1 MNDQVKIP
9 CMFIRGGTSRGP
21 YFLKSDLPSDIN
33 KRDKILLAAMGSP
46 DLRQIDGL
54 GGAEPV
60 KSKVAIIDK
69 SSEEGIDI
77 DYYFAQV
84 KIDKPIVDTK
94 PSCGNILVGVGPYAI
109 EKGLVE
115 AKNGETSIIVRD
127 KNTGMKIE
135 QIVQTP
141 NKQVQ
146 YDGNFKIDGVP
157 TPGSPIKLK
166 FLDIIGSQTNKLFP
180 SGNKIDEIDN
190 IKFTLIDCAVPMVI
204 FKATDLGL
212 KGSESFEE
220 LNENKT
226 LIEKMNTIRI
236 KIAKK
241 VGLGDVANSVLPKT
255 AIVIKPDKADIK
267 SRYFMPWDCHPAY
280 AVTGSMALLG
290 ACKSKN
296 TICSEF
302 YNNYSDNGE
311 FEIEH
316 PSGKLK
322 LNFNIVYEKENIKDI
337 NVISTRNARLI
348 MSGDVYIKKS
358 LID

>member
-115 AKNGETSIIVRD
+115 AKNGETSVIVRD

-166 FLDIIGSQTNKLFP
+166 FLDFIYINLFFIVDP
-180 SGNKIDEIDN
+180 
-190 IKFTLIDCAVPMVI
+190 
-204 FKATDLGL
+204 GL
-212 KGSESFEE
+212 
-220 LNENKT
+220 L
-226 LIEKMNTIRI
+226 
-236 KIAKK
+236 
-241 VGLGDVANSVLPKT
+241 
-255 AIVIKPDKADIK
+255 
-267 SRYFMPWDCHPAY
+267 SR
-280 AVTGSMALLG
+280 
-290 ACKSKN
+290 
-296 TICSEF
+296 
-302 YNNYSDNGE
+302 
-311 FEIEH
+311 
-316 PSGKLK
+316 
-322 LNFNIVYEKENIKDI
+322 
-337 NVISTRNARLI
+337 
-348 MSGDVYIKKS
+348 
-358 LID
+358 

>member
-1 MNDQVKIP
+1 MNDQIKIP

-21 YFLKSDLPSDIN
+21 YFLKKDLPSDII
-33 KRDKILLAAMGSP
+33 KRDKTLLAVMGSP

-69 SSEEGIDI
+69 SKEDGIDV

-115 AKNGETSIIVRD
+115 AQDGETSVVVRD

-135 QIVQTP
+135 QIIQTP

-146 YDGNFKIDGVP
+146 YDGDFKIDGVP

-166 FLDIIGSQTNKLFP
+166 FLNIIGSQTNKLFP
-180 SGNKIDEIDN
+180 SGNNLDN
-190 IKFTLIDCAVPMVI
+190 IDGISFTLVDCAVPMVI

-212 KGSESFEE
+212 SGNETFEE
-220 LNENKT
+220 LNKNKG
-226 LIEKMNTIRI
+226 LIEKMNNIRI
-236 KIAKK
+236 KIAKE
-241 VGLGDVANSVLPKT
+241 VGLGDVANSVIPKT
-255 AIVIKPDKADIK
+255 AIVMKPEKGNIK

-280 AVTGSMALLG
+280 AVTGSMALLA
-290 ACKSKN
+290 ACKSKK

-302 YNNYSDNGE
+302 YNDYSDSGK
-311 FEIEH
+311 FSLEH
-316 PSGKLK
+316 PSGTLEIEFKIK
-322 LNFNIVYEKENIKDI
+322 YENDSIEDI
-337 NVISTRNARLI
+337 SVITTRNARLI
-348 MSGDVYIKKS
+348 MSGDVFVKKS

>member
-1 MNDQVKIP
+1 MNDQIKIP

-21 YFLKSDLPSDIN
+21 YFLKDDLPSN
-33 KRDKILLAAMGSP
+33 PVERDKILLAVMGSP

-69 SSEEGIDI
+69 SKEEGIDV

-109 EKGLVE
+109 EKGLVRVQD
-115 AKNGETSIIVRD
+115 GETAVVVRD

-135 QIVQTP
+135 QTIQTP
-141 NKQVQ
+141 NKQIQ
-146 YDGNFKIDGVP
+146 YDGDFKIDGVP

-166 FLDIIGSQTNKLFP
+166 FLNIIGSQTKKLFP
-180 SGNKIDEIDN
+180 SGNPLDTIDGIN
-190 IKFTLIDCAVPMVI
+190 FTLVDCAVPMVI
-204 FKATDLGL
+204 FKAKDLGL
-212 KGSESFEE
+212 SGNETFEV
-220 LNENKT
+220 LDKNKV
-226 LIEKMNTIRI
+226 LIEKMNDVRI
-236 KIAKK
+236 KIAKE
-241 VGLGDVANSVLPKT
+241 VGLGDVTNSVIPKT
-255 AIVIKPDKADIK
+255 AIVMKPEKGNIK

-280 AVTGSMALLG
+280 AVTGSMALLA
-290 ACKSKN
+290 ACKSKK

-302 YNNYSDNGE
+302 YNDYSDNGK
-311 FEIEH
+311 FSLEH
-316 PSGKLK
+316 PSGTLQIEFKIK
-322 LNFNIVYEKENIKDI
+322 YEKDFIEDI
-337 NVISTRNARLI
+337 SVITTRNARLI
-348 MSGDVYIKKS
+348 MSGDVFVKKS

>member
-1 MNDQVKIP
+1 MNDQIKIP

-21 YFLKSDLPSDIN
+21 YFLKKDLPSDII
-33 KRDKILLAAMGSP
+33 KRDKTLLAVMGSP

-69 SSEEGIDI
+69 SKEDGIDV

-115 AKNGETSIIVRD
+115 AQDGETSVVVRD

-135 QIVQTP
+135 QIIQTP

-146 YDGNFKIDGVP
+146 YDGDFKIDGVP

-166 FLDIIGSQTNKLFP
+166 FLNIIGSQTKKLFP
-180 SGNKIDEIDN
+180 SGNTLDTIDGIN
-190 IKFTLIDCAVPMVI
+190 FTLVDCAVPMVI

-212 KGSESFEE
+212 SGNETFEKLNKNKG
-220 LNENKT
+220 
-226 LIEKMNTIRI
+226 LIEKMNNIRI
-236 KIAKK
+236 KIAKE
-241 VGLGDVANSVLPKT
+241 VGLGDVANSVIPKT
-255 AIVIKPDKADIK
+255 AIVMKPEKGNIK

-280 AVTGSMALLG
+280 AVTGSMALLA
-290 ACKSKN
+290 ACKSKK

-302 YNNYSDNGE
+302 YNDYSDSGK
-311 FEIEH
+311 FSLEH
-316 PSGKLK
+316 PSGTLEIEFKIK
-322 LNFNIVYEKENIKDI
+322 YENDFIKDI
-337 NVISTRNARLI
+337 SVITTRNARLI
-348 MSGDVYIKKS
+348 MSGDVFVKKS

>member
-1 MNDQVKIP
+1 MSDQIKIP

-21 YFLKSDLPSDIN
+21 YFLKEDLPSDIIT
-33 KRDKILLAAMGSP
+33 RDKTLLAVMGSP

-69 SSEEGIDI
+69 SKEDGIDV

-115 AKNGETSIIVRD
+115 AQDGETAVVVRD

-135 QIVQTP
+135 QIIQTP

-146 YDGNFKIDGVP
+146 YDGDFKIDGVP

-166 FLDIIGSQTNKLFP
+166 FLNIIGSQTKKLFP
-180 SGNKIDEIDN
+180 SGNTLDTIDEIN
-190 IKFTLIDCAVPMVI
+190 FTLVDCAVPMVI
-204 FKATDLGL
+204 FKATDLELSGN
-212 KGSESFEE
+212 ETFEE
-220 LNENKT
+220 LNKNKD
-226 LIEKMNTIRI
+226 LIEKMNDIRI
-236 KIAKK
+236 KIAKE
-241 VGLGDVANSVLPKT
+241 VGLGDVANSVIPKT
-255 AIVIKPDKADIK
+255 AIVMKPEKGNIK

-280 AVTGSMALLG
+280 AVTGSMALLA
-290 ACKSKN
+290 ACKSKK

-302 YNNYSDNGE
+302 YNDYSDSGK
-311 FEIEH
+311 FSLEH
-316 PSGKLK
+316 PSGTLEIEFKIK
-322 LNFNIVYEKENIKDI
+322 YENDFIEDI
-337 NVISTRNARLI
+337 SVITTRNARLI
-348 MSGDVYIKKS
+348 MSGDVFVKKS

>member
-1 MNDQVKIP
+1 MNDQIKIP

-21 YFLKSDLPSDIN
+21 YFLKKDLPSDII
-33 KRDKILLAAMGSP
+33 KRDKTLLAVMGSP

-69 SSEEGIDI
+69 SKEDGIDV

-115 AKNGETSIIVRD
+115 AQDGETSVVVRD

-135 QIVQTP
+135 QIIQTP

-146 YDGNFKIDGVP
+146 YDGDFKIDGVP

-166 FLDIIGSQTNKLFP
+166 FLNIIGSQTKKLFP
-180 SGNKIDEIDN
+180 SGNTLDTIGGIN
-190 IKFTLIDCAVPMVI
+190 FTLVDCAVPMVI

-212 KGSESFEE
+212 SGNETFEE
-220 LNENKT
+220 LNKNKG
-226 LIEKMNTIRI
+226 LIEKMNNIRI
-236 KIAKK
+236 KIAKE
-241 VGLGDVANSVLPKT
+241 VGLGDVANSVIPKT
-255 AIVIKPDKADIK
+255 AIVMKPEKGNIK

-280 AVTGSMALLG
+280 AVTGSMALLA
-290 ACKSKN
+290 ACKSKK

-302 YNNYSDNGE
+302 YNDYSDSGK
-311 FEIEH
+311 FSLEH
-316 PSGKLK
+316 PSGTLEIEFKIK
-322 LNFNIVYEKENIKDI
+322 YENDFIEDI
-337 NVISTRNARLI
+337 SVITTRNARLI
-348 MSGDVYIKKS
+348 MSGDVFVKKS

>member
-1 MNDQVKIP
+1 MNDQIKIP

-21 YFLKSDLPSDIN
+21 YFLKKDLPSDII
-33 KRDKILLAAMGSP
+33 KRDKTLLAVMGSP

-69 SSEEGIDI
+69 SKEDGIDV

-115 AKNGETSIIVRD
+115 AQDGETSVVVRD

-135 QIVQTP
+135 QIIQTP

-146 YDGNFKIDGVP
+146 YDGDFKIDGVP

-166 FLDIIGSQTNKLFP
+166 FLNIIGSQTKKLFP
-180 SGNKIDEIDN
+180 SGNTLDTIDGIN
-190 IKFTLIDCAVPMVI
+190 FTLVDCAVPMVI

-212 KGSESFEE
+212 SGNETFEE
-220 LNENKT
+220 LNKNKG
-226 LIEKMNTIRI
+226 LIEKMNNIRI
-236 KIAKK
+236 KIAKE
-241 VGLGDVANSVLPKT
+241 VGLGDVANSVIPKT
-255 AIVIKPDKADIK
+255 AIVMKPEKGNIK

-280 AVTGSMALLG
+280 AVTGSMALLA
-290 ACKSKN
+290 ACKSKK

-302 YNNYSDNGE
+302 YNDYSDSGK
-311 FEIEH
+311 FSLEH
-316 PSGKLK
+316 PSGTLEIEFKIK
-322 LNFNIVYEKENIKDI
+322 YENDFIEDI
-337 NVISTRNARLI
+337 SVITTRNARLI
-348 MSGDVYIKKS
+348 MSGDVFVKKS

>member
-1 MNDQVKIP
+1 MSDQIKIP

-21 YFLKSDLPSDIN
+21 YFLKDDLPSDII
-33 KRDKILLAAMGSP
+33 KRDKTLLAVMGSP
-46 DLRQIDGL
+46 DVRQIDGL

-69 SSEEGIDI
+69 SKEDGIDV

-115 AKNGETSIIVRD
+115 AKDGETAVVVRD

-146 YDGNFKIDGVP
+146 YDGDFKIDGVP

-166 FLDIIGSQTNKLFP
+166 FLNIIGSQTKKLFP
-180 SGNKIDEIDN
+180 SGNALDTIDGTN
-190 IKFTLIDCAVPMVI
+190 FTLVDCAVPMVI

-212 KGSESFEE
+212 SGNETFEE
-220 LNENKT
+220 LNKNKG
-226 LIEKMNTIRI
+226 LIEKMNDIRI
-236 KIAKK
+236 KIAKE
-241 VGLGDVANSVLPKT
+241 VGLGDVTNSVIPKT
-255 AIVIKPDKADIK
+255 AIVMKPEKGNIK

-280 AVTGSMALLG
+280 AVTGSMALLA
-290 ACKSKN
+290 ACKSKK

-302 YNNYSDNGE
+302 YNDYSDSGK
-311 FEIEH
+311 FSLEH
-316 PSGKLK
+316 PSGTLEIEFKIK
-322 LNFNIVYEKENIKDI
+322 YEKDFIEDI
-337 NVISTRNARLI
+337 SVITTRNARLI
-348 MSGDVYIKKS
+348 MSGDVFVKKS

>member
-1 MNDQVKIP
+1 MSDQIKIP

-21 YFLKSDLPSDIN
+21 YFLKEDLPSDII
-33 KRDKILLAAMGSP
+33 KRDKTLLAVMGSP

-69 SSEEGIDI
+69 SKEDGIDV

-115 AKNGETSIIVRD
+115 AQDGETSVVVRD

-135 QIVQTP
+135 QIIQTP

-146 YDGNFKIDGVP
+146 YDGDFKIDGVP

-166 FLDIIGSQTNKLFP
+166 FLNIIGSQTKKLFP
-180 SGNKIDEIDN
+180 SGNTLDTIDGIN
-190 IKFTLIDCAVPMVI
+190 FTLVDCAVPMVI

-212 KGSESFEE
+212 SGNETFEE
-220 LNENKT
+220 LNKNKG
-226 LIEKMNTIRI
+226 LIEKMNNIRI
-236 KIAKK
+236 KIAKE
-241 VGLGDVANSVLPKT
+241 VGLGDVANSVIPKT
-255 AIVIKPDKADIK
+255 AIIMKPEKGNIK

-280 AVTGSMALLG
+280 AVTGSMALLA
-290 ACKSKN
+290 ACKSKK

-302 YNNYSDNGE
+302 YNDYSDSGK
-311 FEIEH
+311 FSLEH
-316 PSGKLK
+316 PSGTLEIEFKIK
-322 LNFNIVYEKENIKDI
+322 YENDFIKDI
-337 NVISTRNARLI
+337 SVITTRNARLI
-348 MSGDVYIKKS
+348 MSGDVFVKKS